1 MSELINN
8 LKKEYKERQE
18 KLINY
23 LMALDVSSIGFALY
37 NGKNDELN
45 YAQIF
50 VFIAILCWAISIL
63 NAFKFIKK
71 YLNAVYDN
79 ISFLEMEK
87 VNNIEIWKEEF
98 EKIIKEKYKI
108 TGTFFENIWLYF
120 VAGSISYFLYHLLN
134 LYLNSV

>member
-18 KLINY
+18 KLIYY
-23 LMALDVSSIGFALY
+23 LMALDVSSIGCAIY

-71 YLNAVYDN
+71 YLNAIYDN
-79 ISFLEMEK
+79 ISFLELEK

-108 TGTFFENIWLYF
+108 TGTFFENIWLHF

>member
-1 MSELINN
+1 
-8 LKKEYKERQE
+8 
-18 KLINY
+18 
-23 LMALDVSSIGFALY
+23 
-37 NGKNDELN
+37 
-45 YAQIF
+45 
-50 VFIAILCWAISIL
+50 
-63 NAFKFIKK
+63 
-71 YLNAVYDN
+71 
-79 ISFLEMEK
+79 MEK